1 MAREDA
7 TGVRFLPGEYAR
19 FLAAGVLVT
28 YAVVV
33 ALGLAFWKIPL
44 TQEFLSGIAL
54 LGASLFAAAACFLAW
69 RTLPRAVRR
78 PWLIFGLSGLFASA
92 AHAGPLFGDVATQ
105 IAVIHLTWAA
115 AYVLFVG
122 GIVTIIQQSER
133 GRWTEL
139 GMDVAL
145 LAAAATVV
153 VLRWAPGINETALSS
168 APAGLSIIV
177 LGPVAAFCASLLV
190 VVLLVSPPASL
201 PTLSSYAIATST
213 IALTVSA
220 LPQVLGGRSCCHAG
234 SPVTIAAI
242 GMWMFLTFA
251 AATAVRAG
259 GQGVV
264 IPQGERLRQFVA
276 PTVAIILAAISMDT
290 SLNPPVH
297 RQTAIALGVL
307 AALVALRLTQLLQAT
322 RAQVAERRELAQTR
336 ALIEVSRALAGAN
349 DLDVTLRTVTDWAQ
363 RVLNAKA
370 ASIELLSPDRQVLV
384 LRAAT
389 GLPQNVI
396 GLTFPVD
403 GSFTGWVVRNGD
415 SRVAANAQRDPFIG
429 PDSITYLGS
438 APVAAMPLRYRERI
452 LGVITCVGTHP
463 FDAADLELLRAFANQ
478 AAIALE
484 DARLFEQVRALSVT
498 DALTGLANR
507 RRLDRELEREFAAAR
522 RGRKL
527 VAVMFDLDDF
537 KQHNDRFGHLAGDRA
552 LKHFA
557 DALNTCTRAM
567 NMAARFGGDEFFA
580 LLADGDRKG
589 AEVFVQRVRARFEK
603 TMREAG
609 NTLLHVSAGIAEF
622 QPDMNSPS
630 ELVEA
635 ADRALYI
642 SKSEGTVSK

>member
-1 MAREDA
+1 MARDGA

-19 FLAAGVLVT
+19 FIAVSVLGSYV
-28 YAVVV
+28 AVV
-33 ALGLAFWKIPL
+33 ALGLAFWKAPL
-44 TQEFLSGIAL
+44 TQEFLSGTAL
-54 LGASLFAAAACFLAW
+54 LGASLLAAAACFMAW
-69 RTLPRAVRR
+69 RTLPRAVNR
-78 PWLIFGLSGLFASA
+78 PWLIFGLSALMASA
-92 AHAGPLFGDVATQ
+92 AHAGPLLGTAATQ
-105 IAVIHLTWAA
+105 IAMAHVTWAA
-115 AYVLFVG
+115 AYALFIG
-122 GIVTIIQQSER
+122 AIVTIIQQSER

-145 LAAAATVV
+145 VVAAATVV
-153 VLRWAPGINETALSS
+153 LLRWAPGLNEATLASS
-168 APAGLSIIV
+168 SSSLMLVVI
-177 LGPVAAFCASLLV
+177 GPVAAFCAALFV
-190 VVLLVSPPASL
+190 VVLLASPPASL
-201 PTLSSYAIATST
+201 PTVSSYAIGAAT
-213 IALTVSA
+213 IALGISA
-220 LPQVLGGRSCCHAG
+220 LPQVFKGAGCCHEG
-234 SPVTIAAI
+234 SPTAIAAI
-242 GMWMFLTFA
+242 GMWVFLTFGA
-251 AATAVRAG
+251 ASAVRAG

-276 PTVAIILAAISMDT
+276 PTVAVVLAAISMDT
-290 SLNPPVH
+290 SLHPPVD
-297 RQTAIALGVL
+297 RRTAIALGVL

-322 RAQVAERRELAQTR
+322 RSQVAERRELAHTR

-349 DLDVTLRTVTDWAQ
+349 DLDVTLKTVTDWAQ

-370 ASIELLSPDRQVLV
+370 ASIELLSADRQVLV

-415 SRVAANAQRDPFIG
+415 SRVAANAERDPFIG
-429 PDSITYLGS
+429 PDSIAYLGS
-438 APVAAMPLRYRERI
+438 APVAAMPLRYRERV
-452 LGVITCVGTHP
+452 LGVITCIGTHP

-498 DALTGLANR
+498 DSLTGLANR

-537 KQHNDRFGHLAGDRA
+537 KQHNDRYGHLAGDRA

-557 DALNTCTRAM
+557 EALNATTRAM

-580 LLADGDRKG
+580 LLADSDLPG
-589 AEVFVQRVRARFEK
+589 ADVFVQRVKNRFEK
-603 TMREAG
+603 TMTEAG
-609 NTLLHVSAGIAEF
+609 NPLLRVSAGIAEF
-622 QPDMNSPS
+622 KPDMHSPN

-642 SKSEGTVSK
+642 SKSEGSASR

>member
-1 MAREDA
+1 MARDDA
-7 TGVRFLPGEYAR
+7 TGVRFVPGEYAR
-19 FLAAGVLVT
+19 FIAVGVLVS
-28 YAVVV
+28 YVAVV
-33 ALGLAFWKIPL
+33 ALGLAFWTVPL
-44 TQEFLSGIAL
+44 TQNFLSGTAL
-54 LGASLFAAAACFLAW
+54 LGAALFAAAACFMAW
-69 RTLPRAVRR
+69 RTLPRAVNR
-78 PWLIFGLSGLFASA
+78 PWLIFGLGALMASV
-92 AHAGPLFGDVATQ
+92 AHAGPLLGSIGTQVAV
-105 IAVIHLTWAA
+105 AHVTWAA
-115 AYVLFVG
+115 AYALFIG
-122 GIVTIIQQSER
+122 AIVTIIQQSER

-145 LAAAATVV
+145 VVAAATVV
-153 VLRWAPGINETALSS
+153 LLRWAPGLDEASLASS
-168 APAGLSIIV
+168 SSMLLVVI
-177 LGPVAAFCASLLV
+177 GPVAAFCAALFV
-190 VVLLVSPPASL
+190 VVLLASPPASL
-201 PTLSSYAIATST
+201 PTVSSYAIGAAT
-213 IALTVSA
+213 IGLGISA
-220 LPQVLGGRSCCHAG
+220 LPQVFKGEACCHEG
-234 SPVTIAAI
+234 SPTTIAAI
-242 GMWMFLTFA
+242 GMWAFLTFA
-251 AATAVRAG
+251 ASSAVRAG

-276 PTVAIILAAISMDT
+276 PTVAVILAAISMDT
-290 SLNPPVH
+290 SLHPPVD
-297 RQTAIALGVL
+297 RRTAIALGVL

-322 RAQVAERRELAQTR
+322 RAQVAERRELAHTR

-349 DLDVTLRTVTDWAQ
+349 DLDVTLKTVTDWAQ

-370 ASIELLSPDRQVLV
+370 ASIELLSADKQVLV

-415 SRVAANAQRDPFIG
+415 SRVAANAERDPFIG
-429 PDSITYLGS
+429 PESIAYLGS

-452 LGVITCVGTHP
+452 LGVITCIGTHP

-484 DARLFEQVRALSVT
+484 DARLFEQVRDLSVT

-537 KQHNDRFGHLAGDRA
+537 KQHNDRYGHLAGDRA

-557 DALNTCTRAM
+557 EALNATTRAM

-580 LLADGDRKG
+580 LLADSDRQG
-589 AEVFVQRVRARFEK
+589 AEVFVHRVKKRFEK
-603 TMREAG
+603 TMTEAG
-609 NTLLHVSAGIAEF
+609 NPQLRVSAGIAEF
-622 QPDMNSPS
+622 KPDMHSPT

-642 SKSEGTVSK
+642 SKSEGNASR